1 MNKFSK
7 FALVG
12 LLCFS
17 PAIFAQSSFQGFYG
31 QIGVGYENNSPST
44 SSYAYNSSN
53 DGSSLPVS
61 TSDSSKGSFSG
72 AIGLGYGLSINNN
85 FLLSLG
91 ADYSPLKANTGK
103 TTDEV
108 GFNYNYQI
116 ANRTNIFLAPGYVI
130 DKDKL
135 AYFKA
140 GYSQQTMKMQNYLTP
155 NGTAFGNGGSNPSN
169 TLRGYVLGLGY
180 KQLISQNIYM
190 FGEGNYYSYGNQSY
204 TSVYGSGL
212 SDTFNAKAT
221 AYQFLVGVGYKF

>member
-1 MNKFSK
+1 MNKFAK
-7 FALVG
+7 LLALG
-12 LLCFS
+12 LVCFS
-17 PAIFAQSSFQGFYG
+17 PSIFAQSAFQGFYG

-44 SSYAYNSSN
+44 SSYTYHFPNSPSR
-53 DGSSLPVS
+53 SVS

-72 AIGLGYGLSINNN
+72 AIGLGYGLSISNN

-91 ADYSPLKANTGK
+91 VDYSPLKANTGK

-140 GYSQQTMKMQNYLTP
+140 GYSQQTMKVQNYLDYD
-155 NGTAFGNGGSNPSN
+155 GAAYSNGGSKPSN

-180 KQLISQNIYM
+180 KQLLSQNIYM
-190 FGEGNYYSYGNQSY
+190 FGEGNYYTYGNQSY
-204 TSVYGSGL
+204 TSLYANGF

>member
-1 MNKFSK
+1 MNKFAK
-7 FALVG
+7 LLALG
-12 LLCFS
+12 LVCFS
-17 PAIFAQSSFQGFYG
+17 PSIFAQSAFQGFYG

-44 SSYAYNSSN
+44 SSYTYHFPDATSRS
-53 DGSSLPVS
+53 VS

-72 AIGLGYGLSINNN
+72 AIGLGYGLSISNN

-91 ADYSPLKANTGK
+91 VDYSPLKANTGK

-140 GYSQQTMKMQNYLTP
+140 GYSQQTMKVQNYLDYD
-155 NGTAFGNGGSNPSN
+155 GAAYSNGGSNPSN

-180 KQLISQNIYM
+180 KQLLSQNIYM

-204 TSVYGSGL
+204 TSLYANGFT
-212 SDTFNAKAT
+212 DTFNAKAT

>member
-7 FALVG
+7 LLTFGLV
-12 LLCFS
+12 CFS
-17 PAIFAQSSFQGFYG
+17 PSIFAQSAFQGFYG

-44 SSYAYNSSN
+44 SSYTYHFPNNPSRS
-53 DGSSLPVS
+53 VS

-72 AIGLGYGLSINNN
+72 AIGLGYGLSISNN

-91 ADYSPLKANTGK
+91 VDYSPLKANTGK

-116 ANRTNIFLAPGYVI
+116 ANRTNIFLAPGYLI

-140 GYSQQTMKMQNYLTP
+140 GYSQQTMKVQNYLDYD
-155 NGTAFGNGGSNPSN
+155 GAAYSNGGSNPSN

-180 KQLISQNIYM
+180 KQLLSQNIYM
-190 FGEGNYYSYGNQSY
+190 FGEGNYYTYGNQSY
-204 TSVYGSGL
+204 TSVYANGFT
-212 SDTFNAKAT
+212 DTFNAKAT

>member
-1 MNKFSK
+1 MNKFAK
-7 FALVG
+7 LLALG
-12 LLCFS
+12 LVCFS
-17 PAIFAQSSFQGFYG
+17 PSIFAQSAFQGFYG

-44 SSYAYNSSN
+44 SSYTYHFPNAPSRS
-53 DGSSLPVS
+53 VS

-72 AIGLGYGLSINNN
+72 AIGLGYGFSISNN
-85 FLLSLG
+85 FLLSIG
-91 ADYSPLKANTGK
+91 VDYSPLKANTGK
-103 TTDEV
+103 TTDEE

-140 GYSQQTMKMQNYLTP
+140 GYSQQTMKVQNYLDSD
-155 NGTAFGNGGSNPSN
+155 GTTYSNGGSNPSN
-169 TLRGYVLGLGY
+169 TLNGYVLGLGY
-180 KQLISQNIYM
+180 KQLLSQNIYM
-190 FGEGNYYSYGNQSY
+190 FGEGNYYTYGNQSY
-204 TSVYGSGL
+204 TSLYANGF

>member
-1 MNKFSK
+1 MKK
-7 FALVG
+7 
-12 LLCFS
+12 LLFLIATTLITTTAS
-17 PAIFAQSSFQGFYG
+17 AQSAFEGFYG

-72 AIGLGYGLSINNN
+72 AIGLGYGFSINNN

-103 TTDEV
+103 TTDEA

>member
-1 MNKFSK
+1 MNKFAK
-7 FALVG
+7 LLALG
-12 LLCFS
+12 LVCFS
-17 PAIFAQSSFQGFYG
+17 PSIFAQSAFQGFYG

-44 SSYAYNSSN
+44 SSYTYHFPNSPSR
-53 DGSSLPVS
+53 SVS

-72 AIGLGYGLSINNN
+72 AIGLGYGLSISNN

-91 ADYSPLKANTGK
+91 VDYSPLKANTGK

-140 GYSQQTMKMQNYLTP
+140 GYSQQTMKVQNYLDYD
-155 NGTAFGNGGSNPSN
+155 GAAYSNGGSNPSN

-180 KQLISQNIYM
+180 KQLLSQNIYM

-204 TSVYGSGL
+204 TSVYANGFT
-212 SDTFNAKAT
+212 DTFNAKAT
-221 AYQFLVGVGYKF
+221 AYQFLVGIGYKF